1 MFGAL
6 IPVVLVMFSVLFEVS
21 MVPVVVHI
29 KLEDTIIT
37 VVPYNYKIWSVFT
50 DFKTLTFTVMQF
62 DAILLQYE
70 LHH

>member
-1 MFGAL
+1 MFVAL
-6 IPVVLVMFSVLFEVS
+6 IPVVLVMSSVLFEVC

-29 KLEDTIIT
+29 RLQDTILTI
-37 VVPYNYKIWSVFT
+37 VSYNYKIWSVFT
-50 DFKTLTFTVMQF
+50 DFKPLTFTVMQF